1 MDELKGDDKEE
12 LIELLDCHFD
22 PEKQAVFPLVKKHRS
37 KRGGK
42 CRAILFSNI
51 VTILKRFFFFQIFA
65 FKGHKENTKPKQ
77 NTPASPDSTN
87 KSSKRG
93 GRNRRRVSSNKNE
106 SFNGGGGGGS
116 SNVGSGNAAVHNKVP
131 LTNSNNK
138 VKDNIFSGHAVVTNP
153 PIASH

>member
-42 CRAILFSNI
+42 YIFSFYTFSYI
-51 VTILKRFFFFQIFA
+51 FSTILCTCLHT
-65 FKGHKENTKPKQ
+65 GHKENVKPKQ

-87 KSSKRG
+87 KTTKRS
-93 GRNRRRVSSNKNE
+93 GRNRRRLANKKE
-106 SFNGGGGGGS
+106 SYNANGGGQ
-116 SNVGSGNAAVHNKVP
+116 SNKDQLANNNNNNAKVN
-131 LTNSNNK
+131 TK
-138 VKDNIFSGHAVVTNP
+138 ENIFAGHAVVTNNP
-153 PIASH
+153 PIAAH

>member
-51 VTILKRFFFFQIFA
+51 VTIVKPFFFSNIRIQRTQR
-65 FKGHKENTKPKQ
+65 KYETKTKY
-77 NTPASPDSTN
+77 TRFTGLD
-87 KSSKRG
+87 K
-93 GRNRRRVSSNKNE
+93 
-106 SFNGGGGGGS
+106 
-116 SNVGSGNAAVHNKVP
+116 
-131 LTNSNNK
+131 
-138 VKDNIFSGHAVVTNP
+138 
-153 PIASH
+153 